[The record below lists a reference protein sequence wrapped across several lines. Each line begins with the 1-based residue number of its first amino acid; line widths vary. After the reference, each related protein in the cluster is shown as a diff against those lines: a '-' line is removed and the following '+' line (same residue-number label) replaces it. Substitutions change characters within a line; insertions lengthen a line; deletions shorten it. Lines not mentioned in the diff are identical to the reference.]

1 MDPPDSPIPSPQT
14 VNKNVLSYN
23 LFDKI
28 RSAYVQKEMA
38 SFANTNVRAE
48 ISEGDLNKIFINE
61 MERVLNQD
69 PYGKHTKSKFSSA
82 SKEDEVYLRFAEV
95 IMFYMWSPLDENTR
109 ETIQAEVRDMR
120 KMSNLARVDDVRKFI
135 TNNFGSIIH
144 RWAKNE
150 KLDPKKMEYLEIGEI
165 CKKCLEKNGLPIIP
179 DKTNDDYSNLDLKL
193 VLKKARSLL
202 IQLDEFGRDSNKVYV
217 SQIRVLLERFYKM
230 YYKYLR
236 TIPSYKK
243 LFNNVYEGKVSTGFR
258 LYKEDPKRF
267 RDFSGKKFVT
277 IRELLFYSQK
287 AIQANSHYGNLH
299 EIYPNVSLS
308 KIKNI
313 MDILNSSSHS
323 GPFDY
328 DMIQFKKDTK
338 SFINNLIRLKL
349 LPSTVVFYRLEK
361 DAFGIHYKGNTLDG
375 KVFVMLSQEGEEYE
389 LGKFYLV
396 TSITYP
402 AYLVGYAASA

>member
-1 MDPPDSPIPSPQT
+1 MDPPDSPIPSAQT
-14 VNKNVLSYN
+14 INKNILSYK

-38 SFANTNVRAE
+38 SFANTNVKDK
-48 ISEGDLNKIFINE
+48 ISKNDLNKIFINE
-61 MERVLNQD
+61 MESVLNQD

-109 ETIQAEVRDMR
+109 ETIQAEVREMR

-144 RWAKNE
+144 QWAKNE
-150 KLDPKKMEYLEIGEI
+150 KLDPHKMEYLEIGEI
-165 CKKCLEKNGLPIIP
+165 CKKCLEKNGLPVIP
-179 DKTNDDYSNLDLKL
+179 DETNDDYSNLDLKL

-202 IQLDEFGRDSNKVYV
+202 ILLDEFEKESNKVYV
-217 SQIRVLLERFYKM
+217 RQIRVLLERFHKM
-230 YYKYLR
+230 YFKYLKK
-236 TIPSYKK
+236 IPSYNK
-243 LFNNVYEGKVSTGFR
+243 LLERVYEGKVDTKFR
-258 LYKEDPKRF
+258 IFDGEERLFKN
-267 RDFSGKKFVT
+267 FSGKKFGT
-277 IRELLFYSQK
+277 IWKLLFYSQE
-287 AIQANSHYGNLH
+287 AMLRNTHYNNLY
-299 EIYPNVSLS
+299 EIYPNETIS
-308 KIKNI
+308 KVTKI
-313 MDILNSSSHS
+313 MKILNESAHP
-323 GPFDY
+323 GPFNY
-328 DMIQFKKDTK
+328 DMIQFKKITK
-338 SFINNLIRLKL
+338 SFINNIIRLKL